1 MEEMPFKEAIRSFNE
16 DLRMSEVKEALDDM
30 KSDLIP
36 QCADGLLREEAL
48 TLHDSYY
55 LMLESLARYP
65 DDPNRHRMYEQMR
78 KWGQEVSVR
87 FEFEYNK
94 RHPSSGFYLKYRAR
108 EGKNFY
114 ATYADALQQ
123 LEALHTERKLLSP
136 RDPDYET
143 EIYAVLCRQD
153 DALTSLFE
161 DILFSCLWTEAEAHD
176 VHDLLQSPIL
186 SENELCVT
194 VSAITLSL
202 YHHFDER
209 KYLQLI
215 ELCSHTSMQ
224 VSQRALVGLCITVPK
239 CYQELYYLTTTWN
252 VMDMLSEVPNIR
264 QRLLVIQKEFIH
276 AKNATKVAEKM
287 ESHIIPIMMD
297 PSLNAF
303 PTDEDGEPAE
313 GPSFRRIFGTDD
325 QPSAPDENMKDKLKL
340 IQQFQRDG
348 EDIYYCSFSRL
359 KSEGFFIEPAQ
370 WLYLFD
376 AENRFAR
383 RAFSLFHGKEGETM
397 RYFLES
403 VVLCNSDKYSFLFAL
418 GHMNQSQISQFMQQL
433 NEQRDAVMD
442 NVTFH
447 NSTRRRADS
456 MEDIT
461 RQYVQDL
468 NRFCTLSVE
477 WKNLGPLDNKDIKD
491 WKTDYFESDDFDPDN
506 FDRVDFC
513 TREDYLDGTDLFF
526 EPLFWRCPVFRNLMG
541 PLDFVPGLIG
551 QLRQW
556 DCYELAARCYY
567 TLSVEHLYL
576 YECMRW
582 RIEDSIRIGLKKN
595 KFGWTAQLLEKY
607 QDMLDQDMTMSE
619 EALKEHILW
628 MAKCILKLKRKCSDI
643 DFMGIHE
650 LILKYEPDNIKL
662 IVALA
667 KDLINSLNYEEAL
680 PYLYKWAYAADD
692 PAEPYRTLVWALI
705 NCDHLDE
712 AYSYSQKVLSH
723 YTPIFNDWINAGHIA
738 LLKGDLKTA
747 LENYRRAIPLF
758 DDKNN
763 YPMEATLDEIFE
775 EAQGKDMTIDFML
788 AVDIIGIE
796 AEKYLKEKEEREE
809 ADDPDDTES
818 E

>member
-1 MEEMPFKEAIRSFNE
+1 M
-16 DLRMSEVKEALDDM
+16 KEALEM
-30 KSDLIP
+30 MQSNLIP
-36 QCADGLLREEAL
+36 QCADGFLREEAL

-65 DDPNRHRMYEQMR
+65 DDPNRRRMYEQLQ
-78 KWGQEVSVR
+78 KWGQEVGVR

-143 EIYAVLCRQD
+143 EIYAVLCQQD

-215 ELCSHTSMQ
+215 ELCSHTNMQ

-239 CYQELYYLTTTWN
+239 HYQDFSYLTTTWN

-297 PSLNAF
+297 PGLNTF

-433 NEQRDAVMD
+433 NDQRDAVMD

-477 WKNLGPLDNKDIKD
+477 WKNLGPLDDEKRKD
-491 WKTDYFESDDFDPDN
+491 WKTDYFEQDDFDPDHY
-506 FDRVDFC
+506 FTETFKPELIYPDDIDIF
-513 TREDYLDGTDLFF
+513 Y
-526 EPLFWRCPVFRNLMG
+526 EPLFWRCPPICSLMG
-541 PLDFVPGLIG
+541 SLDFVPGLI
-551 QLRQW
+551 QHLRQW
-556 DCYELAARCYY
+556 NCYEQAARSYY
-567 TLSVEHLYL
+567 KLRKEGLYL

-582 RIEDSIRIGLKKN
+582 EMEDSIRIGLKKK
-595 KFGWTAQLLEKY
+595 KFNWTADILARYQSALEK
-607 QDMLDQDMTMSE
+607 DKNMSIEDRKDHIFWISRAVLD
-619 EALKEHILW
+619 
-628 MAKCILKLKRKCSDI
+628 LKRRYPNLSYS
-643 DFMGIHE
+643 GV
-650 LILKYEPDNIKL
+650 YEQMIQYDPDNYKL

-667 KDLINSLNYEEAL
+667 KDLIMDMKYEEAL
-680 PYLYKWAYAADD
+680 PYLYKWAYGANN

-723 YTPIFNDWINAGHIA
+723 YTPIFNDWLNAGHIA
-738 LLKGDLKTA
+738 FLKGDFKTA
-747 LENYRRAIPLF
+747 LENYRRAIPLY
-758 DDKNN
+758 DEKNN
-763 YPMEATLDEIFE
+763 KPMD
-775 EAQGKDMTIDFML
+775 L
-788 AVDIIGIE
+788 AVSETFFMAIEKNMMIDLRIVTEIIVME
-796 AEKYLKEKEEREE
+796 TEKYLKEKEEREE
-809 ADDPDDTES
+809 AEDPDDTES